1 MAQDNTPAIVMYK
14 GAQADGYSIPFDKGF
29 YGEVKVAF
37 VRRGLTDYEYNPT
50 TYSVDGALYAWEI
63 SKGIY
68 YYTKS
73 ASPAVEATVYNS
85 GNHEISGVV
94 VVSTQDA
101 SASFSDGNTGIRSNK
116 KDIHSHA
123 LLFWT
128 GEPLGDDD
136 WICIVRETVKKQP
149 YSYPNNQKHIEG
161 ALDNLSRQIQELKA
175 QSDISLKVDPTFEQ
189 DPAKMNP
196 IDWLNTIVRSTD
208 TTARGLRY
216 RNFWLE
222 YSTDDPNKA
231 ESDKS
236 WTKLLNTTNITSVR
250 EWYDEDNKVYIPQY
264 SMDGGA
270 TWKGLATSAGT
281 YTKEEIDDKFVV
293 VDAALRG
300 NADAIQKTREDF
312 ASADQNIRADM
323 NAKDSELETILN
335 DHAER
340 LDTLRTDHDDLGDDV
355 SDIQAKIPQSASGSN
370 PLITKQQ
377 LLDEEMDIREDLN
390 SGLSELQTQITAQA
404 AEIAKKQDE
413 LIAGDNIVISGNTI
427 SATGAG
433 GGAGLD
439 MVVVDQL
446 PATGRKGI
454 IYLVKKDGAAPDIH
468 DEYVWIE
475 STQSFELIGTTQVDL
490 SGYAKKTYV
499 DSADLQLKANQDSL
513 YANQVV
519 LSGMLNT
526 KDADGNWTALTTA
539 AQAAIPA
546 INELNEKIESA
557 GGAALTNT
565 AKSNLSL
572 CIAGNDTT
580 SGQPFSVWAG
590 LNSGPENAYASNSLA
605 VGYAAKAGSC
615 GIALGAF
622 STAKNNGISI
632 GYYSTAA
639 YRAIQLGQGTNNDEN
654 TFKVGNANGN
664 FEMMSADGTIP
675 ADRMS
680 ATAGTTGQVLTK
692 TDTGMAWQEAQA
704 GGTKITIIRYDE

>member
-1 MAQDNTPAIVMYK
+1 MTQAICDITTDEVNVDVVVEP
-14 GAQADGYSIPFDKGF
+14 QADTMV
-29 YGEVKVAF
+29 EVANRAGGMEQVF
-37 VRRGLTDYEYNPT
+37 HDETLIGNGN
-50 TYSVDGALYAWEI
+50 SVDLGVNTDVIA
-63 SKGIY
+63 
-68 YYTKS
+68 TKEYVDEK
-73 ASPAVEATVYNS
+73 VES
-85 GNHEISGVV
+85 
-94 VVSTQDA
+94 
-101 SASFSDGNTGIRSNK
+101 
-116 KDIHSHA
+116 
-123 LLFWT
+123 
-128 GEPLGDDD
+128 
-136 WICIVRETVKKQP
+136 
-149 YSYPNNQKHIEG
+149 
-161 ALDNLSRQIQELKA
+161 
-175 QSDISLKVDPTFEQ
+175 
-189 DPAKMNP
+189 
-196 IDWLNTIVRSTD
+196 ID
-208 TTARGLRY
+208 
-216 RNFWLE
+216 
-222 YSTDDPNKA
+222 
-231 ESDKS
+231 
-236 WTKLLNTTNITSVR
+236 
-250 EWYDEDNKVYIPQY
+250 
-264 SMDGGA
+264 
-270 TWKGLATSAGT
+270 T
-281 YTKEEIDDKFVV
+281 YTKDQIDGKLTAVGTQI
-293 VDAALRG
+293 DA
-300 NADAIQKTREDF
+300 NADAIKKTREDYI
-312 ASADQNIRADM
+312 SAD
-323 NAKDSELETILN
+323 SEI
-335 DHAER
+335 H
-340 LDTLRTDHDDLGDDV
+340 
-355 SDIQAKIPQSASGSN
+355 KI
-370 PLITKQQ
+370 
-377 LLDEEMDIREDLN
+377 LN

-404 AEIAKKQDE
+404 AEIATKQDE